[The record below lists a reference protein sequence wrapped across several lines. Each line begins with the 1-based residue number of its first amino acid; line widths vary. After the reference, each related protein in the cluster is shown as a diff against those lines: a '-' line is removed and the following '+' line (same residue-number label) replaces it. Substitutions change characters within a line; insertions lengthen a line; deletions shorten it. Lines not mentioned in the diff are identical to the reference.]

1 MGAVIRTVLATV
13 LTVVLLVA
21 LPAATPASADASAR
35 SAAVR
40 RALTVNVADM
50 QFQPRSVAIGLGS
63 SVIWRF
69 RDGVPHT
76 TTSNQG
82 FWNSGNKSAGQTY
95 VRAFTSAGRFAYFCK
110 LHPHMTGSVAVP
122 MRRSGAAT
130 AGWTLRWSTKAAG
143 AGRNFDVQVRRPGSS
158 TWVTFRTNTT
168 KATAFFNPPRSGL
181 YRFRA
186 RTGNTNNGGH
196 SGWSAVLGATIS

>member
-1 MGAVIRTVLATV
+1 MSGVTRTVLAAA
-13 LTVVLLVA
+13 LAVVLAGA
-21 LPAATPASADASAR
+21 LAAAAPAHTTSPAA
-35 SAAVR
+35 R
-40 RALTVNVADM
+40 RALTVNVVDM
-50 QFQPRSVAIGLGS
+50 EFQPRSVSIGLGS

-122 MRRSGAAT
+122 MRRSGTAT
-130 AGWTLRWSTKAAG
+130 AGWTLRWSTKAG
-143 AGRNFDVQVRRPGSS
+143 GSDRNFDVQVRRPGTS
-158 TWVTFRTNTT
+158 TWATFRTNTT
-168 KATAFFNPPRSGL
+168 RATAFFNPPRSGT

-186 RTGNTNNGGH
+186 RTGNTSNGSH
-196 SGWSAVLGATIS
+196 SGWSAVLTATIR